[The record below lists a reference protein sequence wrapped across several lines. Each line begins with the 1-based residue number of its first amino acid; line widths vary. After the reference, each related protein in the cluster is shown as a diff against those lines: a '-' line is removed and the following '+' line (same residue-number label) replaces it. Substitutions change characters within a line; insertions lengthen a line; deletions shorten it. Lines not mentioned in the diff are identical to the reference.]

1 MKIFS
6 LLLITLLL
14 SACSSVT
21 IRTDDQPKSHS
32 SPTFQKTYTY
42 WWWYAKGEHDVN
54 VREVCKGQP
63 VEQMQAVNTVTDS
76 LAFIFTLGIYS
87 PRTARVW
94 CKGDTQ

>member
-1 MKIFS
+1 MKLTGIIC
-6 LLLITLLL
+6 LMLAL

-32 SPTFQKTYTY
+32 APSYQKTYPY
-42 WWWYAKGEHDVN
+42 WWWAAKGEHDVN
-54 VREVCKGQP
+54 VREICKGKP
-63 VEQMQAVNTVTDS
+63 VEQMQVISTFTDS

-94 CKGDTQ
+94 CKGGVL